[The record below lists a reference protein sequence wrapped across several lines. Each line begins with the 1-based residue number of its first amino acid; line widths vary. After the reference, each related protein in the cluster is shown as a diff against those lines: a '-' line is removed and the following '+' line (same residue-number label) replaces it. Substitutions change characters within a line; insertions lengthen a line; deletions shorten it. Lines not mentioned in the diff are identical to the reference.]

1 MLVELSAVN
10 EKHTLSPFEAAN
22 LTPEPIAEAIQK
34 LLNDPHT
41 TEADKAN
48 FADTPIRAAKAWNDL
63 GQRVADSLRNL
74 EASGLLTPKSAIY
87 ALVKS
92 ILATGFPMDSS
103 DTGLVTQGPILVDSL
118 CPHHLLPVTYE
129 AFVSY
134 RPIANGHVLGLSKLA
149 RLALALAARPVLQ
162 EQLTA
167 DIADVLFYDT
177 VADVSRTALP
187 QILSGGSAAH
197 LIGKHSCMSCRGV
210 KSNALTVTTAVRG
223 CFHKESFRN
232 EFYSAMTSIRD
243 SQAANNL

>member
-10 EKHTLSPFEAAN
+10 EKHKVSPFEAAN
-22 LTPEPIAEAIQK
+22 LTPQPIAVAIHK

-48 FADTPIRAAKAWNDL
+48 FADTPIRAAKAWKDL
-63 GQRVADSLRNL
+63 GQHVGDTLLNL
-74 EASGLLTPKSAIY
+74 ETSGLLTSKSDIY
-87 ALVKS
+87 TLVKS
-92 ILATGFPMDSS
+92 ILATGFPMDSA
-103 DTGLVTQGPILVDSL
+103 DTGLVTQGPVLVDSL
-118 CPHHLLPVTYE
+118 CPHHLLSVTYE

-134 RPIANGHVLGLSKLA
+134 RPKANGHVLGLSKLA
-149 RLALALAARPVLQ
+149 RLAMALAARPVLQ

-167 DIADVLFYDT
+167 DIADVLFHND
-177 VADVSRTALP
+177 VAPVTLLP
-187 QILSGGSAAH
+187 QILSSGSAVH

-223 CFHKESFRN
+223 CFHQESFRN
-232 EFYSAMTSIRD
+232 EFYSAMTSIRE